1 MAEYA
6 KFFVIL
12 KKLCK
17 LIAQDLAYR
26 SSIEMEM
33 G

>member
-1 MAEYA
+1 MICQTFAT
-6 KFFVIL
+6 L
-12 KKLCK
+12 RMLRK

-33 G
+33 GK